1 MHRATVSISPL
12 ARRAPI
18 RPTKRLTYIAGIRA
32 AMESINAK
40 LREPH
45 SWIGR
50 TEDSI
55 VFIAEIDHVDK
66 ANNLYSHHDG
76 TYHRVVAALP
86 GTAAAQTTRHTNEL
100 FEAVSQAFSGA
111 MRCHL
116 MLVRGAKNS
125 VAKGGVRAAVD
136 GDSWMVEKFSGSVA
150 DGFEFDLV
158 RVQ

>member
-1 MHRATVSISPL
+1 
-12 ARRAPI
+12 
-18 RPTKRLTYIAGIRA
+18 
-32 AMESINAK
+32 MESINAT

-66 ANNLYSHHDG
+66 VNNHYSHHDG
-76 TYHRVVAALP
+76 AYHRLVAPLAT
-86 GTAAAQTTRHTNEL
+86 TAAAQTTRHTNEL
-100 FEAVSQAFSGA
+100 FDAVGQAFSGA
-111 MRCHL
+111 VRCHL
-116 MLVRGAKNS
+116 LLVRGAKNS

-136 GDSWMVEKFSGSVA
+136 GDNWTVEKFSGSVA
-150 DGFEFDLV
+150 EGFEFDMV

>member
-1 MHRATVSISPL
+1 
-12 ARRAPI
+12 
-18 RPTKRLTYIAGIRA
+18 
-32 AMESINAK
+32 MESIDAT

-66 ANNLYSHHDG
+66 VNNHYSHHDG
-76 TYHRVVAALP
+76 CYHRLVAPLAT
-86 GTAAAQTTRHTNEL
+86 TAAAQTTRHTNEL
-100 FEAVSQAFSGA
+100 FDAVGQAFSGA

-116 MLVRGAKNS
+116 LLVRGAKNS

-136 GDSWMVEKFSGSVA
+136 GDNWIVEKFSGSVA
-150 DGFEFDLV
+150 EGFEFDMV

>member
-1 MHRATVSISPL
+1 
-12 ARRAPI
+12 
-18 RPTKRLTYIAGIRA
+18 
-32 AMESINAK
+32 MESINAT

-66 ANNLYSHHDG
+66 VNNHYSHHDG
-76 TYHRVVAALP
+76 SYHRLVAPLAT
-86 GTAAAQTTRHTNEL
+86 TAAAQTTRHTNEL
-100 FEAVSQAFSGA
+100 FDAVGQAFSGA

-116 MLVRGAKNS
+116 LLVRGAKNS

-136 GDSWMVEKFSGSVA
+136 GDNWIVEKFSGSVA
-150 DGFEFDLV
+150 EGFEFDMV